1 MTNLTRRSFLQRT
14 PVTAATLSVLPAMP
28 ALAAIRRP
36 SQMPAPRP
44 SAASSGS
51 MVIHV
56 NNVATGEMSVL
67 VGAREVSL
75 RDPRLVAYF
84 IEAAR

>member
-1 MTNLTRRSFLQRT
+1 
-14 PVTAATLSVLPAMP
+14 
-28 ALAAIRRP
+28 
-36 SQMPAPRP
+36 
-44 SAASSGS
+44 

-56 NNVATGEMSVL
+56 NDVGTGAMTLFAGRRKV
-67 VGAREVSL
+67 VL

>member
-1 MTNLTRRSFLQRT
+1 
-14 PVTAATLSVLPAMP
+14 
-28 ALAAIRRP
+28 
-36 SQMPAPRP
+36 
-44 SAASSGS
+44 

-56 NNVATGEMSVL
+56 NDVATGEMSVL
-67 VGAREVSL
+67 VGAREVVL